1 MRIFASLQARLA
13 IAIGLSV
20 TLLWLAAAAVTAHR
34 VGRRMEEVF
43 DDGLK
48 ATAQRILPIIR
59 HDLRE
64 GRQRMDAAGDHN
76 DEDDDGDARPAGI
89 GREARYG
96 EDVTFIVRDWDG
108 QILLSSKGADA
119 AIFPAFEKRGFLRTD
134 THQLYYDT
142 SPDRN
147 LTIAVAEPLEQRQEL
162 SRKMLLGLLAPLLVV
177 IPISLLAILYSLR
190 RSLRP
195 VQMLQQ
201 DLVHRGVQDLSPLPD
216 GGLPSELS
224 PISAGINQLLERLKA
239 AFSAE
244 RSFAANAAH
253 ELRTPVAGAIAQAQR
268 IRSETREEQTSQRA
282 AEIEMTLKRLMRMSE
297 KLMQLARAEGGRLRA
312 DEPSDLRMVV
322 KMVIQDFAR
331 AGEARIVSSVP
342 DVPVLSLLDPDAVGI
357 LARNLIENALK
368 HGADGGRVE
377 VVLETDGVLRV
388 ANDGPVLSPETMDK
402 LMRRF
407 ERGNGKIG
415 GAGLGLSIIKVIA
428 DRVDA
433 KIDVVSPRP
442 DINRGVEMKIMIP
455 ILALQ
460 SDIHPSS
467 DSMGLHDSEVVD
479 GRCINRDDA

>member
-1 MRIFASLQARLA
+1 MRMFASLQARLA

-34 VGRRMEEVF
+34 VGREMEEVF

-48 ATAQRILPIIR
+48 ATARRILPIVR

-64 GRQRMDAAGDHN
+64 GRQRKDATGDHE
-76 DEDDDGDARPAGI
+76 DEDDDDARPARI

-96 EDVTFIVRDWDG
+96 EDVTFIVRDGDG
-108 QILLSSKGADA
+108 QVLLGSKDADV

-134 THQLYYDT
+134 THRLYYDT
-142 SPDRN
+142 SPDRT

-162 SRKMLLGLLAPLLVV
+162 SRKMLLGLLAPLLIV
-177 IPISLLAILYSLR
+177 IPISLLAILYSVR

-195 VQMLQQ
+195 VQVLQE
-201 DLVHRGVQDLSPLPD
+201 DLAHRGVQDLSPLPD
-216 GGLPSELS
+216 SGLPSELR

-268 IRSETREEQTSQRA
+268 IRSETQEAQTSQRA
-282 AEIEMTLKRLMRMSE
+282 AEIETTLKRLMRMSE

-342 DVPVLSLLDPDAVGI
+342 DAPVLSLLDPDAVGI

-368 HGADGGRVE
+368 HGADNGRVE
-377 VVLETDGVLRV
+377 VALDANGVLRV
-388 ANDGPVLSPETMDK
+388 ANDGPVLPPEAMDK

-415 GAGLGLSIIKVIA
+415 GAGLGLAIVKVICDRAGA
-428 DRVDA
+428 DISVT
-433 KIDVVSPRP
+433 SPRP
-442 DINRGVEMKIMIP
+442 VGKDGVEVKVSIP
-455 ILALQ
+455 LA
-460 SDIHPSS
+460 
-467 DSMGLHDSEVVD
+467 
-479 GRCINRDDA
+479 

>member
-1 MRIFASLQARLA
+1 MRMFASLQARLA

-34 VGRRMEEVF
+34 VGREMEEVF

-64 GRQRMDAAGDHN
+64 GRQRKDAPPGHD
-76 DEDDDGDARPAGI
+76 DEDDDDARPARI

-96 EDVTFIVRDWDG
+96 EDVTFIVRDRDG
-108 QILLSSKGADA
+108 QILLGSRNADA
-119 AIFPAFEKRGFLRTD
+119 AIFPVFEKRGFLRTA
-134 THQLYYDT
+134 THRLYYDT

-162 SRKMLLGLLAPLLVV
+162 SRKMLFGLLAPLLVV
-177 IPISLLAILYSLR
+177 IPISLLAILYSVR

-195 VQMLQQ
+195 VQVLQQ
-201 DLVHRGVQDLSPLPD
+201 DLAHRGVQDLSPLPD

-239 AFSAE
+239 AFNAE

-268 IRSETREEQTSQRA
+268 IRSETQEEQTGQRA
-282 AEIEMTLKRLMRMSE
+282 AEIETTLKRLMRMSE

-312 DEPSDLRMVV
+312 DEPSDLRMVL

-342 DVPVLSLLDPDAVGI
+342 DVPVPSLLDPDAVGI

-368 HGADGGRVE
+368 HGADGGRVD
-377 VVLETDGVLRV
+377 VALEADGVLRV
-388 ANDGPVLSPETMDK
+388 ANDGPVLPPEAMEK

-407 ERGNGKIG
+407 ERGHGKIG
-415 GAGLGLSIIKVIA
+415 GIGLGLSIVKVICDRAGA
-428 DRVDA
+428 DISVT
-433 KIDVVSPRP
+433 SPRAIGK
-442 DINRGVEMKIMIP
+442 DGVEVKVTIP
-455 ILALQ
+455 LA
-460 SDIHPSS
+460 
-467 DSMGLHDSEVVD
+467 
-479 GRCINRDDA
+479 